1 MARLDYTGGSRSQQ
15 ERTSA
20 ARASAGMS
28 TDVGGGSLQE
38 QHMANV
44 YADPY
49 QEPIQT
55 IDRMQAAIDASKA
68 RDAERYALAAQQA
81 VDLDRLRA
89 AEQAEAISRGAADLG
104 FGLGY
109 MPPAY
114 SEPEFYRSTLGAVD
128 LGYGPGYMPPVKPT
142 VSAMPTP
149 DLGLG
154 LGASFGA
161 VTYPELGAGFGA
173 SLGALTYPTL
183 PQDQQA
189 AITRYL
195 ERGRAT
201 GLGGMLSGGVYDRIA
216 SGGPEMEPVFGPSG
230 EVIGVRHPGFI
241 PGTRVYSG
249 QSMGGGDDDQ
259 PQITSTVTNPATGRE
274 ECPDGYIFDEDLN
287 ACRLDTR
294 GGTTTAP
301 DAPAAPGVPG
311 AQYARMGLLDV
322 APEGLMGFQ
331 ERYGAGFGTPADF
344 GAANLAF
351 RQQGAISPEYYQTPP
366 KLTGYTLL
374 G

>member
-1 MARLDYTGGSRSQQ
+1 MAVTKTDWSQPSSAPVNNPGSS
-15 ERTSA
+15 
-20 ARASAGMS
+20 ASAQRYQAQADAIQQAAIQQAAADMYM
-28 TDVGGGSLQE
+28 TQAQAQDP
-38 QHMANV
+38 
-44 YADPY
+44 DPY

-89 AEQAEAISRGAADLG
+89 AEQAAAIARGAADLG
-104 FGLGY
+104 FGL
-109 MPPAY
+109 
-114 SEPEFYRSTLGAVD
+114 
-128 LGYGPGYMPPVKPT
+128 GYMPPVKPT

-249 QSMGGGDDDQ
+249 QSMGGGDDDEQ
-259 PQITSTVTNPATGRE
+259 VVPTVTNPATGRE
-274 ECPDGYIFDEDLN
+274 ECPDGYTFDPDLN

-331 ERYGAGFGTPADF
+331 ERYGAGFGTPSDF

>member
-1 MARLDYTGGSRSQQ
+1 MADPYGMSFGERGRGGSPAANQQ
-15 ERTSA
+15 L
-20 ARASAGMS
+20 M
-28 TDVGGGSLQE
+28 E

-44 YADPY
+44 YADPGPS
-49 QEPIQT
+49 QAEV
-55 IDRMQAAIDASKA
+55 DRANRENAAYAA
-68 RDAERYALAAQQA
+68 TVRMRQNAE
-81 VDLDRLRA
+81 A
-89 AEQAEAISRGAADLG
+89 AEAEAIARGAADLG

-128 LGYGPGYMPPVKPT
+128 LGYGPGYMPPVTPVAT
-142 VSAMPTP
+142 PMTDAQIQAARGVSPIMQSYFPQR
-149 DLGLG
+149 
-154 LGASFGA
+154 
-161 VTYPELGAGFGA
+161 AGFDLYQDVLGDA
-173 SLGALTYPTL
+173 SAAARANIAAASPGLFGIPTRFMNEKFL
-183 PQDQQA
+183 
-189 AITRYL
+189 
-195 ERGRAT
+195 T
-201 GLGGMLSGGVYDRIA
+201 GLGSRMGGRDSDAYQKFLSDQNLFEPVYDQAGRLTGYRDQYGRLTGRDTLEA
-216 SGGPEMEPVFGPSG
+216 
-230 EVIGVRHPGFI
+230 
-241 PGTRVYSG
+241 
-249 QSMGGGDDDQ
+249 QANGGGDDDEQ
-259 PQITSTVTNPATGRE
+259 VVPTVTNPATGRE
-274 ECPDGYIFDEDLN
+274 ECPDGYTFDPDLN

>member
-1 MARLDYTGGSRSQQ
+1 MAVTKTDWSQPSSAPVNNPGSS
-15 ERTSA
+15 
-20 ARASAGMS
+20 ASAQRYQAQADAIQQAAIQQAAADMYM
-28 TDVGGGSLQE
+28 TQAQAQDP
-38 QHMANV
+38 
-44 YADPY
+44 DPY

-89 AEQAEAISRGAADLG
+89 AEQAAAIARGAADLG
-104 FGLGY
+104 FG
-109 MPPAY
+109 PSVAPA
-114 SEPEFYRSTLGAVD
+114 T
-128 LGYGPGYMPPVKPT
+128 PVATPMT
-142 VSAMPTP
+142 AAQIQAARGVSPIMQSYFPQR
-149 DLGLG
+149 
-154 LGASFGA
+154 
-161 VTYPELGAGFGA
+161 AGFDLYQDVLGDA
-173 SLGALTYPTL
+173 SAAARANIAAASPGLFGIPTRFMNEKFL
-183 PQDQQA
+183 
-189 AITRYL
+189 
-195 ERGRAT
+195 T
-201 GLGGMLSGGVYDRIA
+201 GLGSRMGGRDSDAYQKFLSDQNLFEPVYDQAGRLTGYRDQYGRLTGRDTLEA
-216 SGGPEMEPVFGPSG
+216 SV
-230 EVIGVRHPGFI
+230 
-241 PGTRVYSG
+241 T
-249 QSMGGGDDDQ
+249 GGDDDEQ
-259 PQITSTVTNPATGRE
+259 VVPTVTNPATGRE
-274 ECPDGYIFDEDLN
+274 ECPDGYTFDPDLN

-331 ERYGAGFGTPADF
+331 ERYGAGFGTPSDF

>member
-44 YADPY
+44 YADPGPSAIQVI
-49 QEPIQT
+49 QENVAAANAA
-55 IDRMQAAIDASKA
+55 QAAAA
-68 RDAERYALAAQQA
+68 AAQVQA
-81 VDLDRLRA
+81 NIEAAAQERARRA
-89 AEQAEAISRGAADLG
+89 AQAQAMTVGTPEMGFSPGMLAEGVNPAGMYARYGANAPAVMQFAEAPT
-104 FGLGY
+104 FGGL
-109 MPPAY
+109 
-114 SEPEFYRSTLGAVD
+114 STGV
-128 LGYGPGYMPPVKPT
+128 
-142 VSAMPTP
+142 
-149 DLGLG
+149 
-154 LGASFGA
+154 
-161 VTYPELGAGFGA
+161 
-173 SLGALTYPTL
+173 LGALGFNTAQSHL
-183 PQDQQA
+183 QA
-189 AITRYL
+189 
-195 ERGRAT
+195 GT
-201 GLGGMLSGGVYDRIA
+201 GQPVMDA
-216 SGGPEMEPVFGPSG
+216 SGRVRGALSTGPFGS
-230 EVIGVRHPGFI
+230 
-241 PGTRVYSG
+241 TVYSG
-249 QSMGGGDDDQ
+249 TPIPGYEGPYAELIAPSVGVSDDQ

-331 ERYGAGFGTPADF
+331 ERYGAGFGTPSDF